1 MKNNIL
7 IWLLFPIFCFSQEKI
22 FIGKIETGALLS
34 NVLVV
39 NLTNQTETRTDGFG
53 RFSIKA
59 NDGDLLVFSG
69 EFVRRKRFLIENE
82 HFGKE
87 NTIPLEAQD
96 IEIEAVA
103 IEKFDI
109 NPEDL
114 GLVPKGQK
122 QYTQAERR
130 LKTATNWSPE
140 LGAGTMIGV
149 GFSFDPIINAITG
162 KTKMLKNLVEMER
175 EDIRISYLSAVFNDD
190 YFTENLQIHSDNV
203 AEFKYFALYEILKNI
218 PEKQRTNYI
227 KSLSKND
234 LELLLI
240 PLAEEYLMLKSKD
253 K

>member
-130 LKTATNWSPE
+130 LKTATDME
-140 LGAGTMIGV
+140 LVVGLGAA
-149 GFSFDPIINAITG
+149 FSLDPIINHFSG
-162 KTKMLKNLVEMER
+162 RTKMLKKIVEMER
-175 EDIRISYLSAVFNDD
+175 EDFRKSYLSTVFNDD
-190 YFTENLQIHSDNV
+190 FFTESLKIHSDNV
-203 AEFKYFALYEILKNI
+203 TEFKYFALYEILKNI
-218 PEKQRTNYI
+218 DKKEKTRYI

-234 LELLLI
+234 LELMLV
-240 PLAEEYLMLKSKD
+240 PLATKYLDFKNENK
-253 K
+253 